1 MPTETY
7 RAAGDTLPRRRR
19 KDNDRDNENLN
30 TAQTAQTAQDTPQTA
45 PEPPKKEKPK
55 KEKMVKVLLPLLENG
70 DTEQYVA
77 VNGRSFLIRR
87 GEEVEVPECVAEVLR
102 LSEKQKREA
111 YRYQQEAIRRS
122 MQGGDM

>member
-1 MPTETY
+1 M
-7 RAAGDTLPRRRR
+7 
-19 KDNDRDNENLN
+19 DNENLN
-30 TAQTAQTAQDTPQTA
+30 NTQTTQEDPKATPEA
-45 PEPPKKEKPK
+45 PKKEKPK

-70 DTEQYVA
+70 DMEQYVA

-102 LSEKQKREA
+102 LSEDQKREA

>member
-1 MPTETY
+1 M
-7 RAAGDTLPRRRR
+7 
-19 KDNDRDNENLN
+19 DNENLN
-30 TAQTAQTAQDTPQTA
+30 TTQTAQTAQDTPQTA
-45 PEPPKKEKPK
+45 PESPKKEKPK

-111 YRYQQEAIRRS
+111 YRYQQKAIALS
-122 MQGGDM
+122 KAGGDM

>member
-1 MPTETY
+1 M
-7 RAAGDTLPRRRR
+7 
-19 KDNDRDNENLN
+19 DNENLY
-30 TAQTAQTAQDTPQTA
+30 TAQTPQTAQDTPQTA

>member
-1 MPTETY
+1 M
-7 RAAGDTLPRRRR
+7 
-19 KDNDRDNENLN
+19 DNENLN
-30 TAQTAQTAQDTPQTA
+30 IAQTVQTAQDIPQTA

-87 GEEVEVPECVAEVLR
+87 GEEVEVPECVSEVLR

-111 YRYQQEAIRRS
+111 YRYQQEAIRQS
-122 MQGGDM
+122 MQGGNM

>member
-1 MPTETY
+1 M
-7 RAAGDTLPRRRR
+7 
-19 KDNDRDNENLN
+19 DNENLN
-30 TAQTAQTAQDTPQTA
+30 IAQTVQTAQDTPQTA
-45 PEPPKKEKPK
+45 PEPPKKAEKPK

-102 LSEKQKREA
+102 LSEKQKRAA
-111 YRYQQEAIRRS
+111 YLYQQEAIRQS
-122 MQGGDM
+122 MQGGNM

>member
-1 MPTETY
+1 M
-7 RAAGDTLPRRRR
+7 
-19 KDNDRDNENLN
+19 DNENLN

-122 MQGGDM
+122 MHGGDM

>member
-1 MPTETY
+1 M
-7 RAAGDTLPRRRR
+7 
-19 KDNDRDNENLN
+19 DNENLN
-30 TAQTAQTAQDTPQTA
+30 TAQTAQTAQDTPQTT

-55 KEKMVKVLLPLLENG
+55 KEKRVKVLLPLLENG

-111 YRYQQEAIRRS
+111 YLYQQEAIRRS

>member
-1 MPTETY
+1 M
-7 RAAGDTLPRRRR
+7 
-19 KDNDRDNENLN
+19 DNENLN
-30 TAQTAQTAQDTPQTA
+30 TAQTAQTAQDAPQTA
-45 PEPPKKEKPK
+45 PEPPKKETPK

-102 LSEKQKREA
+102 LSEKQKRAA
-111 YRYQQEAIRRS
+111 YLYQQEAIRQS
-122 MQGGDM
+122 LQGGNM

>member
-19 KDNDRDNENLN
+19 KDNDMDNENLN

>member
-1 MPTETY
+1 M
-7 RAAGDTLPRRRR
+7 
-19 KDNDRDNENLN
+19 DNENLN
-30 TAQTAQTAQDTPQTA
+30 TAQTAQTAQDTPQTT
-45 PEPPKKEKPK
+45 PEPPKKAEKPK

-87 GEEVEVPECVAEVLR
+87 GEEVEVLR